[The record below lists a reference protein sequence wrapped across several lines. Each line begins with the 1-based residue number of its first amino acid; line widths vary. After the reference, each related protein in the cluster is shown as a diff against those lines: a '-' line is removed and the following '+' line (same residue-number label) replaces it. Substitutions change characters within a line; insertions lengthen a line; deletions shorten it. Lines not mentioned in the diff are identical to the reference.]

1 MLSCSG
7 ARAGCFPGKTICF
20 SARNRRYK
28 MRRTTKTILFIAL
41 TALGWLEPSRAVA
54 QTKIRLATLLPRGS
68 SHYQILES
76 MGQQW
81 RGGARGS
88 INLTIF
94 AAGTK
99 GGEEENGERMRGGQN
114 HGATPFVGG

>member
-1 MLSCSG
+1 
-7 ARAGCFPGKTICF
+7 
-20 SARNRRYK
+20 

-68 SHYQILES
+68 SHYPILES

-81 RGGARGS
+81 R
-88 INLTIF
+88 T
-94 AAGTK
+94 AAGGSTHS
-99 GGEEENGERMRGGQN
+99 GNYGPRTICGEAERVSSRR
-114 HGATPFVGG
+114 VGPPPAASTFPGRVPDISPSGR